1 MSPWAMLA
9 NSAPL
14 TPVGVMLAM
23 PRRTKPMWPTEEY
36 AMSRFRSPL
45 APGRASAR
53 QASDP

>member
-9 NSAPL
+9 KSAPL

-23 PRRTKPMWPTEEY
+23 PRSTKPMWPTEEY

-45 APGRASAR
+45 APGRARAR